1 MEQIDVVNSCRLCL
15 RDNLNFESIFLT
27 FNFDNEIELATVINS
42 FAPLTINRND
52 LLSKNICDDCK
63 SACIEFHK
71 FRELIIAND
80 LKCKTVLT
88 KVDQINEQIIVNTE
102 PVKKE
107 LDSDNNDSRHK
118 TEEFTESVIELNT
131 ENPSNNKISFV
142 FTEEQSEVED
152 DEEDSS
158 DVEETSEQSDQE
170 ESAEEESDDDEGEP
184 ITNNGTH
191 QCNKCDKNFD
201 KASKLFKHS
210 KIHNSKSR
218 LFACKTCNR
227 KFTTDILLI
236 RHEII
241 HSDLITKI
249 KTEVNQKCLICSQI
263 FVDKSKLEDCM
274 REHKVNIETQIIQC
288 QYCEKQYS
296 KFHTLV
302 RHLKT
307 HEENKTHLC
316 NVCNKTFAMGQD
328 LIDHLNRH
336 KGYCPHQC
344 HICNKSYL
352 QSSKLKN
359 HMRTHSDEKVNI
371 IASNTN

>member
-1 MEQIDVVNSCRLCL
+1 MNEQLEEIDVVNSCRLCL
-15 RDNLNFESIFLT
+15 RDNLYFESIFVT
-27 FNFDNEIELATVINS
+27 YFDNEVELASVINS
-42 FAPLTINRND
+42 LAPLSISKND

-80 LKCKTVLT
+80 LKCRTVLS
-88 KVDQINEQIIVNTE
+88 KVNQINEQVTTE

-107 LDSDNNDSRHK
+107 VDSDNDSRHK
-118 TEEFTESVIELNT
+118 TESLIELNT
-131 ENPSNNKISFV
+131 EIPSNKISFV
-142 FTEEQSEVED
+142 FSEEHSEVED

-158 DVEETSEQSDQE
+158 DVETSEQSDQE
-170 ESAEEESDDDEGEP
+170 SANDDEESDDDEELK
-184 ITNNGTH
+184 TNKGIH
-191 QCNKCDKNFD
+191 QCTKCDKNFD

-249 KTEVNQKCLICSQI
+249 KTEVTQKCLICSQI
-263 FVDKSKLEDCM
+263 FLDKSKLEDCM
-274 REHKVNIETQIIQC
+274 REHKVNIETQIIHC
-288 QYCEKQYS
+288 QYCDKQYT

-336 KGYCPHQC
+336 KGFTPHQC

-359 HMRTHSDEKVNI
+359 HMRTHSDEKVLLSI
-371 IASNTN
+371 PTNKSPN

>member
-1 MEQIDVVNSCRLCL
+1 MDEPMVDIDVVNSCRLCL
-15 RDNLNFESIFLT
+15 RDNLYFESIFVT
-27 FNFDNEIELATVINS
+27 YFDNDIELANVINS
-42 FAPLTINRND
+42 LAPLSISKND

-63 SACIEFHK
+63 TACIEFHK

-80 LKCKTVLT
+80 LKCRTILS
-88 KVDQINEQIIVNTE
+88 KVNQINEQMTTE

-107 LDSDNNDSRHK
+107 VDSDNDSRHK
-118 TEEFTESVIELNT
+118 TDEFTHSLIEINT
-131 ENPSNNKISFV
+131 EIPSSKIDYV
-142 FTEEQSEVED
+142 FSEEHYEVED
-152 DEEDSS
+152 DDEDSS
-158 DVEETSEQSDQE
+158 GAETSEQSDQE
-170 ESAEEESDDDEGEP
+170 SGDEDEDSDDEEELKTDKG
-184 ITNNGTH
+184 IY
-191 QCNKCDKNFD
+191 QCTKCDKSFD
-201 KASKLFKHS
+201 KDSKLYKHS

-241 HSDLITKI
+241 HSDLITKL
-249 KTEVNQKCLICSQI
+249 KTEVTQKCLICSLI
-263 FVDKSKLEDCM
+263 FDDKSKLEDCM
-274 REHKVNIETQIIQC
+274 REHKLNIETQIIQC
-288 QYCEKQYS
+288 QYCDKQYT

-336 KGYCPHQC
+336 KGFTPHQC

-359 HMRTHSDEKVNI
+359 HMRTHSDEKV
-371 IASNTN
+371 SVNTNYQYPD

>member
-1 MEQIDVVNSCRLCL
+1 MDEELCEIDVVNSCRLCL
-15 RDNLNFESIFLT
+15 RDNLYFESIFVT
-27 FNFDNEIELATVINS
+27 CFDNEIELASVINYL
-42 FAPLTINRND
+42 APLNISRSD

-63 SACIEFHK
+63 AACIEFHK

-80 LKCKTVLT
+80 VKCKTVLS
-88 KVDQINEQIIVNTE
+88 KVDGQVTKE
-102 PVKKE
+102 PLKKE
-107 LDSDNNDSRHK
+107 VNRDNESRRNRNELTEVDTEVDTEDSS
-118 TEEFTESVIELNT
+118 
-131 ENPSNNKISFV
+131 NKISFV
-142 FTEEQSEVED
+142 FSEEHSEVEE

-158 DVEETSEQSDQE
+158 DEESSEQSYQE
-170 ESAEEESDDDEGEP
+170 SDHDDEESDNEEELKTTHG
-184 ITNNGTH
+184 IH
-191 QCNKCDKNFD
+191 QCTKCDKNFD
-201 KASKLFKHS
+201 KASKLLKHS
-210 KIHNSKSR
+210 KIHNSKAR

-249 KTEVNQKCLICSQI
+249 KTEITQKCLICSRT
-263 FVDKSKLEDCM
+263 FADKSMLEDCM
-274 REHKVNIETQIIQC
+274 REHKLNIETQIIQC
-288 QYCEKQYS
+288 QYCDKQYNR
-296 KFHTLV
+296 FHALV

-307 HEENKTHLC
+307 HDENKTHMC

-336 KGYCPHQC
+336 KGFTPHQC

-359 HMRTHSDEKVNI
+359 HMRTHSDEKVVSCHQI
-371 IASNTN
+371 QDSSSY